1 MCKSCH
7 VYEGL
12 YGCVINVIYAVDVS
26 YRFKMFPVSSDDLRG
41 IQYRSQRHVSTPVRD
56 QWRHDL
62 KKQSAKANFHFVR
75 PFQLRTLRWFSR
87 LTREWRCPGWRKICI
102 AQTLANGKLLLSL
115 PNQRL
120 VAFTLDTNS
129 NRIVLTCAS
138 PSPIAAHIWSPLPF
152 PS

>member
-12 YGCVINVIYAVDVS
+12 YGWVINVIYAVDVS
-26 YRFKMFPVSSDDLRG
+26 YRFKMFPVSSDDLCE
-41 IQYRSQRHVSTPVRD
+41 IQYRSQRHVSTPVRASD
-56 QWRHDL
+56 VATS

-75 PFQLRTLRWFSR
+75 PFLRMLRWFSR
-87 LTREWRCPGWRKICI
+87 LSREWRCPGWRKICI

-138 PSPIAAHIWSPLPF
+138 PSPIAAHIWSTLPF